1 MSDATTTNTNT
12 TNESPAGKPTL
23 VLGGTGKTG
32 RRVVERLEA
41 QGLPVRIGSRSA
53 TPAFDW
59 EDPSGWDAV
68 LGGVAAVYIAYQ
80 PDLAVP
86 GSDRAITTLVEK
98 AEAAGVERL
107 VLLSGR
113 GEPEAEVCEKIVLG
127 SAIDATTVVR
137 ASWFMQNFD
146 ESYFIE
152 GLLAGEVVLP
162 LSSVPE
168 PFIDVRDIA
177 DVAVAA
183 LTAPGHAGRVYEV
196 TGPRML
202 TFPEVVASI
211 AAATGRDIRFVQV
224 PMDDWAGALRAEG
237 TPDEV
242 VDLLVYLFSTVLDGR
257 NASVA
262 DGVQQALGRPARD
275 FEAYVEEA
283 AATGVWQP

>member
-1 MSDATTTNTNT
+1 MSDATTTNTNEI
-12 TNESPAGKPTL
+12 NGGRPTL

-32 RRVVERLEA
+32 RRVVEGLEA

-59 EDPSGWDAV
+59 EDPSGWDAA
-68 LGGVAAVYIAYQ
+68 LDGIGAVYIAFQ

-86 GSDRAITTLVEK
+86 GSEQAITTLTAK

-146 ESYFIE
+146 ENYFVE

-162 LSSVPE
+162 LGSVPE

-177 DVAVAA
+177 EVAVAA
-183 LTAPGHAGRVYEV
+183 LTQPGHAGRLYEV
-196 TGPRML
+196 TGPRLL
-202 TFPEVVASI
+202 TFPEAVAAI
-211 AAATGRDIRFVQV
+211 ASASGREIGYVQV
-224 PMDDWAGALRAEG
+224 PIDDWAVALRAEG
-237 TPDEV
+237 TPDDV

-257 NASVA
+257 NASVT
-262 DGVQQALGRPARD
+262 DGVQKALGRPPRD
-275 FEAYVEEA
+275 LEAYVEEA